1 MTLYLRLVYRLVS
14 TTDSDSTVAIAGTEL
29 TSLEVVA
36 VGLTLFSAV
45 THVYAGVVEGAPPV
59 LLAGLGFVG
68 GAVLFTLGYRRRLLT
83 GLAIP
88 FTGVQIPLW
97 YVVKAGNY
105 TLVGYADKVAQVVL
119 VVVLGLLLV
128 NQD

>member
-1 MTLYLRLVYRLVS
+1 MS
-14 TTDSDSTVAIAGTEL
+14 TTDSNSTVSIAGTEL
-29 TSLEVVA
+29 TSLEAVA

-68 GAVLFTLGYRRRLLT
+68 GAVLFIREYRRRLLT

-105 TLVGYADKVAQVVL
+105 TIVGYVDKVAQIAL
-119 VVVLGLLLV
+119 IIVLGLLLV
-128 NQD
+128 DRD